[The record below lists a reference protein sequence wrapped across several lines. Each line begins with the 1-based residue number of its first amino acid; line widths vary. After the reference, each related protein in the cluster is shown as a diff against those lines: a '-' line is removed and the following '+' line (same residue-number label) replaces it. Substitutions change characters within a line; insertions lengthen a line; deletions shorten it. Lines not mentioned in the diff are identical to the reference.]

1 MSRALGSGRRASGEL
16 PILSGGRLCLDF
28 ANSLD
33 DRTEAEPTD
42 HLSSYDALLAW
53 SRHAGAL
60 TEEEEMDLQAE
71 ARRNASAASRALST
85 ATAAREAIY
94 TAFTAVTGDGR
105 PSAAELEALNRVLR
119 RIGGVP
125 TLDVEEG
132 HVRLDW
138 RTSREL
144 SLDTPT
150 QRALHSSIEL
160 LTGPEVDQVRQCA
173 APDCSFLF
181 LDLTRNH
188 SRRWCRPEACGVRN
202 RFRRYYARRRT
213 EP

>member
-1 MSRALGSGRRASGEL
+1 MSRTLGSRGRPSGEP

-33 DRTEAEPTD
+33 DRTEANPTD
-42 HLSSYDALLAW
+42 HLWSYQVLLDW

-60 TEEEEMDLQAE
+60 TEAEERGLQAA
-71 ARRNASAASRALST
+71 ARHDAAAASLALST

-94 TAFTAVTGDGR
+94 TAFAAFAEHGG
-105 PSAAELEALNRVLR
+105 PSAGALEPLNLMMG

-125 TLDVEEG
+125 TLEVVDG
-132 HVRLDW
+132 RVRLDW
-138 RTSREL
+138 IASRKL
-144 SLDTPT
+144 NLDTPT
-150 QRALHSSIEL
+150 ERALLSSVEL
-160 LTGPEVDQVRQCA
+160 LTGPEAQQVRQCA

-188 SRRWCRPEACGVRN
+188 SRRWCRPEGCGVRN
-202 RFRRYYARRRT
+202 RFRRYYARHRT
-213 EP
+213 DH